1 MAAPLL
7 STLRISLLVLCM
19 FAAARSDFR
28 TLSVKDSHWIR
39 WAIPASIVLLIEMAS
54 SDAGIENVCIAFA
67 LIAIFSFCFAFPPDP
82 RKLGE
87 WGIQEANLSILYL
100 LGASGLIGGAIAYS
114 DTDFVDLVLGDESPN
129 TTLWWSMIG
138 ASLTAVAFYC
148 SWRFGLISGG
158 ADVKA
163 LILVTLFFPS
173 WAFVPDQIYP
183 LAEDPLF
190 RMPPSMVMFVWAA
203 AAFLIA
209 PPVILAHNATRGNI
223 TSVSDL
229 KMAWHATKQK
239 ISEATQL
246 SGMDETTSWILT
258 EVIEKN
264 GEKTVVNRIL
274 PSSKSA
280 IGTERGA
287 DLALLEEMG
296 LDRVWVTRKHPF
308 LVYLFLAIL
317 PTLLLGDPLA
327 YLIR

>member
-1 MAAPLL
+1 
-7 STLRISLLVLCM
+7 
-19 FAAARSDFR
+19 
-28 TLSVKDSHWIR
+28 
-39 WAIPASIVLLIEMAS
+39 
-54 SDAGIENVCIAFA
+54 
-67 LIAIFSFCFAFPPDP
+67 
-82 RKLGE
+82 
-87 WGIQEANLSILYL
+87 
-100 LGASGLIGGAIAYS
+100 
-114 DTDFVDLVLGDESPN
+114 
-129 TTLWWSMIG
+129 MIG
-138 ASLTAVAFYC
+138 ALLTAAAFFC

-223 TSVSDL
+223 TSLSDL

-239 ISEATQL
+239 ISESNRL
-246 SGMDETTSWILT
+246 SGMDEATSWILT
-258 EVIEKN
+258 EVIDKN
-264 GEKTVVNRIL
+264 GEKTIVNRIL
-274 PSSKSA
+274 PSSRSS

-287 DLALLEEMG
+287 NLALLEEMG
-296 LDRVWVTRKHPF
+296 LDSVWMTRKHPF

>member
-1 MAAPLL
+1 MADPLF

-19 FAAARSDFR
+19 SAAARSDFR
-28 TLSVKDSHWIR
+28 TLSVKDAHWIR
-39 WAIPASIVLLIEMAS
+39 WAIPASIVLLFEMAS
-54 SDAGIENVCIAFA
+54 SDAGFENVCMAFA
-67 LIAIFSFCFAFPPDP
+67 LVAIFSFCFKSPPNP

-87 WGIQEANLSILYL
+87 WDIQEATLSALYL
-100 LGASGLIGGAIAYS
+100 LGALGLIGGAIAYS
-114 DTDFVDLVLGDESPN
+114 QTDFVDLVLGDESPN

-138 ASLTAVAFYC
+138 AFLTAVAFYC
-148 SWRFGLISGG
+148 SWRLGLIPGG

-203 AAFLIA
+203 AVFLIA
-209 PPVILAHNATRGNI
+209 PPVIFAHNATRGNI

-239 ISEATQL
+239 ISEIRQL
-246 SGMDETTSWILT
+246 SEMDDNPSWILT
-258 EVIEKN
+258 EIIEKN
-264 GEKTVVNRIL
+264 GENTVVNRIL
-274 PSSKSA
+274 PSSKST
-280 IGTERGA
+280 IGTEREA
-287 DLALLEEMG
+287 DLELLEEMG
-296 LDRVWVTRKHPF
+296 VDSVWITRKHPF

-317 PTLLLGDPLA
+317 PMLLLGDPLA